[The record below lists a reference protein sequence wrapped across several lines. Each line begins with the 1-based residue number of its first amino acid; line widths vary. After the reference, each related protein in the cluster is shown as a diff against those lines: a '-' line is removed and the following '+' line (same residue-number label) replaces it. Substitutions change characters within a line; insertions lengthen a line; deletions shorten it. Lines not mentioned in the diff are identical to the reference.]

1 MNLNQTTFTQKDHLN
16 PMSKSSPSIT
26 KEEINDTYNLLRDFG
41 INIKKSDI
49 PCNVT
54 IFDLHLWRRSKIKA
68 CFCMCM

>member
-1 MNLNQTTFTQKDHLN
+1 MNQHIQDQHNNRLDASNKL
-16 PMSKSSPSIT
+16 PVISP
-26 KEEINDTYNLLRDFG
+26 EEISATYNLLRDFG

-68 CFCMCM
+68 YLQG